1 MPPFESDN
9 DAQGNLPVPTRA
21 SRRNEPAFPAGPWN
35 GETADVA
42 PASASVSPVLSFHS
56 LLKAFRHRWP
66 LAVAV
71 GLGLGL
77 TLAAGMW
84 FLLTAQYTAYALLRV
99 ASTEPRLLPEAG
111 GASRDASQNFEN
123 TQVALLKSRPILQAA
138 LRRSKVGELAMVR
151 KQIDPVAW
159 LENDLKAA
167 FLDRT
172 DIIKVSLT
180 GADPKEVAALVNAVK
195 DAYLEEGVNA
205 QRNQKLAFLED
216 LEKVY
221 TASEDKL
228 HAQRDALR
236 NLADTLKSGDSQALT
251 AKQKMA
257 LEEYAAMRREL
268 MHLQSQLRNAE
279 LTLEVQKTSVVGGS
293 GDSAAT
299 GAPDSAPVPDSLID
313 QAVDADPVVM
323 RKKLEVDQ
331 AAERLAQAAHTYNPG
346 KGTLPKYT
354 AELEEIKKDLEKAK
368 KERRSAAATQVT
380 DRVRADQA
388 ARGGRL
394 EENVA
399 VWKREEAKLQTEV
412 NRLGQEAQ
420 KIGITSFELELKRTE
435 IDQAESVLKQLRDEK
450 ERLQVELQSNTKRVT
465 VLSPAEV
472 PQQQDGSTRTRGAAF
487 AGVGGLLVGL
497 FGVSFWEARG
507 RRIRT
512 KEEVANELG
521 LRVVGTLPALS
532 GRPELAPGRA
542 RPVGRGADPAAVWL
556 ASVDAI
562 RAAVLCDAE
571 DCPGARA
578 LLVTS
583 ALAREGKTTLAC
595 HLALSLARAGKRV
608 LLVDCDSH
616 RPRIHGVLGTP
627 LAPGLAEALGAA
639 AGEAAVHAGP
649 VEGLSVL
656 PIGGDATH
664 VSQALAR
671 PAMRTFLE
679 GARKVYDFVL
689 LDCCPVLPVADALA
703 LGRLVDGVLLSV
715 RPGVSQFPHVAAACE
730 RLAGLNIP
738 MLGAV
743 VNGTPLRTSAPEYEY
758 LRHRRTLPTELIEG

>member
-9 DAQGNLPVPTRA
+9 EAQANLPVPAR
-21 SRRNEPAFPAGPWN
+21 SPRRNDPTFPAGPWG
-35 GETADVA
+35 GETADAGAA
-42 PASASVSPVLSFHS
+42 PASASISPVLSFHS
-56 LLKAFRHRWP
+56 LLKGFRHRWP

-77 TLAAGMW
+77 TLAAGVW

-99 ASTEPRLLPEAG
+99 ASTEPHLLPDAVG
-111 GASRDASQNFEN
+111 SRDDSHNFEN
-123 TQVALLKSRPILQAA
+123 TQVAIIKSRPILQAA
-138 LRRSKVGELAMVR
+138 LRRPKVGGLAMVR
-151 KQIDPVAW
+151 KQADPVAW
-159 LENDLKAA
+159 LEHDLKAA
-167 FLDRT
+167 FLDKT
-172 DIIKVSLT
+172 DIIKVTLT
-180 GADPKEVAALVNAVK
+180 GDDPKEVAVLVNAVQ
-195 DAYLEEGVNA
+195 DAYLEEGVNV
-205 QRNQKLAFLED
+205 QRNQKQAFLED
-216 LEKVY
+216 LKVVY
-221 TASEDKL
+221 DASERKL
-228 HAQRDALR
+228 RDQREEIH

-257 LEEYAAMRREL
+257 LEEYGVMRHEL
-268 MHLQSQLRNAE
+268 MHLQSELRNAE
-279 LTLEVQKTSVVGGS
+279 FTLEVQKTGQ
-293 GDSAAT
+293 
-299 GAPDSAPVPDSLID
+299 APDSASVPDSLVD
-313 QAVDADPVVM
+313 QAVDADLMVM
-323 RKKLEVDQ
+323 KKKLEVDQ
-331 AAERLAQAAHTYNPG
+331 AEERIVQASGTYEPG
-346 KGTLPKYT
+346 KGPLPKY
-354 AELEEIKKDLEKAK
+354 AAALEQSKKDLEKLK
-368 KERRSAAATQVT
+368 KERRAAAAAQVA
-380 DRVRADQA
+380 DRARAELA
-388 ARGGRL
+388 AKGGRL

-399 VWKREEAKLQTEV
+399 VWKREEANLQTEV
-412 NRLGQEAQ
+412 NRLGQEAE
-420 KIGITSFELELKRTE
+420 KIGVTSFELELKRTE
-435 IDQAESVLKQLRDEK
+435 IDQAEAVIKRLRDEK
-450 ERLQVELQSNTKRVT
+450 ERLQVELQSNSKRVT

-472 PQQQDGSTRTRGAAF
+472 PQQQDGATRTRGAAF
-487 AGVGGLLVGL
+487 AGVGGLLAGL
-497 FGVSFWEARG
+497 FGVSFWDARG

-512 KEEVANELG
+512 KEEVVNELG
-521 LRVVGTLPALS
+521 LRVVGTLPALP
-532 GRPELAPGRA
+532 GRPELAPARSRA
-542 RPVGRGADPAAVWL
+542 AGRGADPAAVWL

-562 RAAVLCDAE
+562 RAAVLCDAD

-616 RPRIHGVLGTP
+616 RPRIHGILGTP
-627 LAPGLAEALGAA
+627 IAPGLAEALGAA
-639 AGEAAVHAGP
+639 AGEATVHAGP

-664 VSQALAR
+664 VGQALAR

-738 MLGAV
+738 VLGAV
-743 VNGTPLRTSAPEYEY
+743 VNGTRLRTSAPEYEY
-758 LRHRRTLPTELIEG
+758 LRHRRTLPTELVEG